1 MKTGKGSEDA
11 SGSVPSPQKHL
22 QKRRADPMSKAATQ
36 TPWVT
41 DNTNF
46 HFLRSCPFPTQN
58 ILPGARGPVPII
70 LAATALSLTP
80 GVAPEDGRWGSA
92 GPKWP
97 ALCPA
102 RRSFQGRWS
111 EHQPRVEPRP
121 WTNPRPERAAC
132 EKRPRHPTNI
142 PGFHRGSLLILC
154 CTKPLTRQPHA
165 TPLGLVP
172 LMGAYFSYTTKGMH
186 HVTPQI
192 KRRPPSKPRPSPPF
206 NSQTAVTANP
216 LHCV

>member
-70 LAATALSLTP
+70 VAATALSPSRLALPLKT
-80 GVAPEDGRWGSA
+80 GVGAALAQSGQLCAQLGVPSRGDGA
-92 GPKWP
+92 
-97 ALCPA
+97 
-102 RRSFQGRWS
+102 
-111 EHQPRVEPRP
+111 
-121 WTNPRPERAAC
+121 
-132 EKRPRHPTNI
+132 NI
-142 PGFHRGSLLILC
+142 SL
-154 CTKPLTRQPHA
+154 A
-165 TPLGLVP
+165 
-172 LMGAYFSYTTKGMH
+172 
-186 HVTPQI
+186 
-192 KRRPPSKPRPSPPF
+192 
-206 NSQTAVTANP
+206 
-216 LHCV
+216 